1 MFSPKSSQ
9 ESLPYLLGAAFAR
22 SGVTVG
28 AVNSMTNYV
37 CKFLERLNVVGTVNS
52 IYFLA
57 RTNPK
62 L

>member
-9 ESLPYLLGAAFAR
+9 KSLPYLLDAVLAQSR
-22 SGVTVG
+22 VTVG
-28 AVNSMTNYV
+28 AVNSITNYF
-37 CKFLERLNVVGTVNS
+37 CKFLERLNVVGTING

-57 RTNPK
+57 RTKPK